1 MKKLLQLLF
10 SAYIIGRG
18 INAQIPKGRRP
29 ILKIDTIKE
38 TREDG
43 EIIRLFLSRTENAI
57 KYMAEKYGR
66 LAYSISYNI
75 LHSREDAEE
84 CVNDALLGVWNS
96 IPPKNPSSLSAYFCS
111 LVRNIS
117 FNRFDY
123 NHAEKRNSDMNVI
136 LDELEGV
143 LASNDEYDDGEI
155 TRVINEFL
163 AEQNERD
170 RVTFVRRYY
179 FSDSVTDIA
188 AAFGESKG
196 AVAMRLSRTRAKLK
210 KKLEKEGVGI

>member
-1 MKKLLQLLF
+1 MK
-10 SAYIIGRG
+10 S
-18 INAQIPKGRRP
+18 
-29 ILKIDTIKE
+29 DTKKE
-38 TREDG
+38 SREDV
-43 EIIRLFLSRTENAI
+43 EIIKLFLSRTENAI

-66 LAYSISYNI
+66 LAYSLSYNI

-84 CVNDALLGVWNS
+84 CVNDALLGVWDS
-96 IPPKNPSSLSAYFCS
+96 IPPQKPNSLSAYFCT

-117 FNRFDY
+117 YNRFDY

-143 LASNDEYDDGEI
+143 LASNEEYDSGEI

-163 AEQNERD
+163 SEQKERE

-179 FSDSVTDIA
+179 FSDSMGDLA
-188 AAFGESKG
+188 KALGETEG
-196 AVAMRLSRTRAKLK
+196 AVAMRLSRMRAKLK
-210 KKLEKEGVGI
+210 KKLEKEGIGI